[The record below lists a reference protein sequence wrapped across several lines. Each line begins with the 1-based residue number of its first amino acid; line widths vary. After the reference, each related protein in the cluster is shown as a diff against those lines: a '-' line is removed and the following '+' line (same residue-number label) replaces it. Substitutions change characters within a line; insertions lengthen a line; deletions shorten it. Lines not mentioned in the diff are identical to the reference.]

1 MNGKN
6 CKLWLTLLS
15 GMLVLIFAL
24 SACQPAEQTP
34 SPEEIAQRVALTQQA
49 AATEAFV
56 QTLVAKVDQ
65 LSNQPTWTPQPTYT
79 PYPTPMVVAPT
90 AAVGTTPTLAAQP
103 TAASGTKCY
112 QMEFLG
118 DGNYPPGSVVKP
130 GDVFIKQ
137 WYIKNTGTC
146 AWTTKFTIS
155 WVWGDKL
162 GSNGVL
168 DTPLTIKVN
177 PGDTYK
183 VEISITAPSNAGTYT
198 GYWEMSDSKGNKFGY
213 GPNGEYSLGVRIQ
226 VVK

>member
-1 MNGKN
+1 MKTKN
-6 CKLWLTLLS
+6 AKLWLTLLS

-90 AAVGTTPTLAAQP
+90 AAVGTTPTQAVQP
-103 TAASGTKCY
+103 TAPSGTKCY
-112 QMEFLG
+112 QMEFMG
-118 DGNYPPGSVVKP
+118 DVNYPPDTAVKA
-130 GDVFIKQ
+130 GDKFVKK
-137 WYIKNTGTC
+137 WKIKNTGTC
-146 AWTTKFTIS
+146 TWTTDFDVVF
-155 WVWGDKL
+155 VWGDKI
-162 GSNGVL
+162 GKNADV
-168 DTPLTIKVN
+168 TYAIK
-177 PGDTYK
+177 PGDTFTVA
-183 VEISITAPSNAGTYT
+183 VEITAPSTAGTYI
-198 GYWEMSDSKGNKFGY
+198 GYWMMTDNQGARFGY
-213 GPNGEYSLGVRIQ
+213 GPGGDYSLAIKIQ